1 MPMKQRILRILRPMV
16 ILVTIGLLYTLLHQ
30 TVGLSIPCPIYTV
43 TGLYCPGCGVTRL
56 FWHLMKWEW
65 AEALS
70 SNVVVFCLLPSF
82 ILGTAYHIYRYIRY
96 GSTQL
101 SKLENGV
108 VWAVVVLLL
117 VFCVIRNIF
126 PIDILVP

>member
-1 MPMKQRILRILRPMV
+1 
-16 ILVTIGLLYTLLHQ
+16 
-30 TVGLSIPCPIYTV
+30 
-43 TGLYCPGCGVTRL
+43 
-56 FWHLMKWEW
+56 
-65 AEALS
+65 ALS